1 MYKDLYI
8 FPAII
13 TKIDGN
19 DYTIKFPD
27 FDEIVSFGE
36 SIEDAYSMAE
46 DALKLCLF
54 DLYEDG
60 IEISEPSI
68 IKNIKLTEHQ
78 VMILVKVSLKQIIK
92 EYDNK
97 AVKKTLTIPSWLNKE
112 AEKSHINYSQLLQEA
127 IINYLGLD
135 E

>member
-1 MYKDLYI
+1 MYKDIYI
-8 FPAII
+8 FPAVI
-13 TKIDGN
+13 TKLDEN
-19 DYTIKFPD
+19 DYNIKFPD
-27 FDEIVSFGE
+27 FEEIISFGE
-36 SIEDAYSMAE
+36 SLEDAYSMAE

-54 DLYEDG
+54 DLYEDNM
-60 IEISEPSI
+60 EIPEPSI
-68 IKNIKLTEHQ
+68 IEDIKLTEHQ
-78 VMILVKVSLKQIIK
+78 VMILVRVSLKQTIK

-127 IINYLGLD
+127 IINYLELD